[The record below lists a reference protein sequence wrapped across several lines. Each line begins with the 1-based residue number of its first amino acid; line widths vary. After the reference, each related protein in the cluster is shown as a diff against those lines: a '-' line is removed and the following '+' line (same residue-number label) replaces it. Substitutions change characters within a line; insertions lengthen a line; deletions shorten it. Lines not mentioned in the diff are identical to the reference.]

1 VSALFTPRAFLVGA
15 VAKVALVVLAL
26 LFGPACSTSQ
36 LSSHVTAA
44 RLTRP
49 ALDGVAQGLEVA
61 CSTER
66 AAELGRA
73 GDDEGYAQLR
83 RRCARGAESHEV
95 ARQAWLGY
103 LDAVLAAV
111 SGGSVDIADLISWG
125 LRVAQ
130 AYQAVAGLL
139 TELGR
144 DAPPLPS
151 QLARLAGGDR

>member
-1 VSALFTPRAFLVGA
+1 MTARFLGALAAPL
-15 VAKVALVVLAL
+15 LILSLSVLAA
-26 LFGPACSTSQ
+26 GCTTSQ

-66 AAELGRA
+66 AAELGRV
-73 GDDEGYAQLR
+73 GDEEGYAQLR
-83 RRCARGAESHEV
+83 QRCARGAESHEV

-103 LDAVLAAV
+103 LDAVLAAA
-111 SGGSVDIADLISWG
+111 SGGAVDVADLISWG

-130 AYQAVAGLL
+130 AYQAVVGLL
-139 TELGR
+139 RELGR

-151 QLARLAGGDR
+151 QLARLAEGVSR

>member
-1 VSALFTPRAFLVGA
+1 MTPRTFLLAG
-15 VAKVALVVLAL
+15 VAKLILSLVVFAT
-26 LFGPACSTSQ
+26 GCSTSQ
-36 LSSHVTAA
+36 LSAHVTAA

-66 AAELGRA
+66 AAERGRA
-73 GDDEGYAQLR
+73 GDEEGYAQLR

-103 LDAVLAAV
+103 LDAVLAAA
-111 SGGSVDIADLISWG
+111 SGGKVDLADVLAWG

-130 AYQAVAGLL
+130 AYQAVASLL
-139 TELGR
+139 RELDV

-151 QLARLAGGDR
+151 QLARIAGGAR